1 MNPGKPF
8 RLTGRCNHGKRRSLV
23 IQRLESQT
31 TQPAAPVIPKPY
43 AVTLSNLTH
52 AGAAVPKFP
61 TIPRLSIVVPFRGD
75 GNSFESTLVSVLQH
89 LPDACEVIVPHA
101 GNYDDPF
108 DLADEVRF
116 IETEAGVTHQIGE
129 AAEVAR
135 GRFVHVIAD
144 GYQATP
150 DWTETALETF
160 EQTDAGVVVPVVRD
174 SHSDEIVH
182 AGWTRSRATACELI
196 GAGGETLVG
205 KQLRSVEGGFLSASF
220 WRRDLLRS
228 LTGSFAGD
236 NVVEASMV
244 YSLLARQAGWRCMC
258 APDATL
264 RVAEDVTV
272 GADYRAE
279 IRGNHRRLQAIADHF
294 GSGGWGKS
302 FGRLVATCLSS
313 GIGSAV
319 ARASAPLA
327 ARSVAANLRV
337 NRVLRSDEQDEPI
350 RVPVAAREPLRRA
363 A

>member
-1 MNPGKPF
+1 M
-8 RLTGRCNHGKRRSLV
+8 
-23 IQRLESQT
+23 
-31 TQPAAPVIPKPY
+31 
-43 AVTLSNLTH
+43 
-52 AGAAVPKFP
+52 PKFP

-75 GNSFESTLVSVLQH
+75 SNSFESTLVSVLQH

-108 DLADEVRF
+108 ELADEVRF
-116 IETEAGVTHQIGE
+116 VETAAGVTNQIGE

-135 GRFVHVIAD
+135 GRFIHVIAD
-144 GYQATP
+144 GYRATQ
-150 DWTETALETF
+150 DWTDTAFDAF
-160 EQTDAGVVVPVVRD
+160 EQTDTGVVVPVVRN
-174 SHSDEIVH
+174 SHSEDIVH
-182 AGWTRSRATACELI
+182 AGWTRSRAKACDLI
-196 GAGGETLVG
+196 GVGAETLAG

-244 YSLLARQAGWRCMC
+244 YSLLARQAGWRCVC

-264 RVAEDVTV
+264 RVAEDITV
-272 GADYRAE
+272 GGDYQSQ

-302 FGRLVATCLSS
+302 FGRLITTCLSS

-327 ARSVAANLRV
+327 ARSVAANLCT

-350 RVPVAAREPLRRA
+350 RVPVASREPLRRA